1 MAEHDSDPLS
11 PEERAELEQLR
22 AEKAARVAKEQARRE
37 RAELEALRAEKAHAK
52 GSDTAAS
59 PKRAQAKP
67 VNDGAAV
74 PSKSK
79 TSSASAATTR
89 QKAPSSNVKGGKPAQ
104 KRDDMSFAV
113 RMVTSTEPKDEDDI
127 PGMAPAQK
135 IIIVLALIAFVV
147 FIGYAVLNSMGMLH

>member
-22 AEKAARVAKEQARRE
+22 AEKAAREAQERARRE
-37 RAELEALRAEKAHAK
+37 RAELEALRAEKSRAR
-52 GSDTAAS
+52 GSDAAAS
-59 PKRAQAKP
+59 PKRDQTKP
-67 VNDGAAV
+67 VSDGAAV

-79 TSSASAATTR
+79 TSSTPAAKTR
-89 QKAPSSNVKGGKPAQ
+89 QKASSSNVKGGKPTQ

-147 FIGYAVLNSMGMLH
+147 FIGYSVLNSMGMLH